1 MKRLLSPKVLIP
13 TVLSVA
19 ILAALL
25 GFGDIHKVLR
35 LMAGF
40 PRIYLLWY
48 LLLMI
53 AYEAVRCLQWHM
65 LLGAL
70 SVRIPIRTQI
80 FAFLTGE
87 VAKTV
92 PVGNYFQN
100 YLIQRS
106 NGADFGLT
114 SAATT
119 FVVLIETGV
128 SLLGV
133 VILGVG
139 TWSGWL
145 RPVIIVGLL
154 VTALVVWIVASLH
167 RAGRAPQWMQQRKAW
182 RAVLQELRNFWTG
195 SKQILH
201 PRVMIVATLLG
212 AIYLLIAATALYLV
226 TRGLGINLSIWGAWA
241 VYFFSLAFSLI
252 FPLPVDIGVLEVS
265 GVGAFLAQGVGRPP
279 AVGAMLIN
287 RVLSFG
293 SSLVIALV
301 GAVALRDEAR
311 QAFRD
316 RPRTGAKDQ
325 KQPSPK
331 FPVAGPDQDA
341 DDVTPTHGWTANAS

>member
-1 MKRLLSPKVLIP
+1 VLIP

-19 ILAALL
+19 IIVALL
-25 GFGDIHKVLR
+25 GFGDIHKVVR

-40 PRIYLLWY
+40 PHIYLLWY

-53 AYEAVRCLQWHM
+53 AYEAVRCLQWHV

-70 SVRIPIRTQI
+70 SIRIPIRAQI

-87 VAKTV
+87 VAKSI

-100 YLIQRS
+100 YLLQRS
-106 NGADFGLT
+106 DGADFGLT

-119 FVVLIETGV
+119 FVVLIETAV

-133 VILGVG
+133 VIIGVG

-167 RAGRAPQWMQQRKAW
+167 KAGRAPQWMQRRKAW
-182 RAVLQELRNFWTG
+182 RTVLQELRNFWTG

-201 PRVMIVATLLG
+201 PRVIVIASLLG
-212 AIYLLIAATALYLV
+212 AIYLLIAGTALYLV
-226 TRGLGINLSIWGAWA
+226 TRGLGIHLSIWGVWA

-252 FPLPVDIGVLEVS
+252 FPLPVDIGVLEAS
-265 GVGAFLAQGVGRPP
+265 GVGAFLAQGIGRPP

-293 SSLVIALV
+293 SSLVIALI
-301 GAVALRDEAR
+301 GAVALHDEAR
-311 QAFRD
+311 QAFRN
-316 RPRTGAKDQ
+316 RPRKGTKDQ
-325 KQPSPK
+325 KQQTPESPSSD
-331 FPVAGPDQDA
+331 PDQDTA
-341 DDVTPTHGWTANAS
+341 PTHGQTANAS

>member
-1 MKRLLSPKVLIP
+1 MKRLLAPKVLIP

-19 ILAALL
+19 IIVALL

-35 LMAGF
+35 LMVSF

-48 LLLMI
+48 LLLMV
-53 AYEAVRCLQWHM
+53 AYEAVRCLQWHL

-70 SVRIPIRTQI
+70 AVRIPLRTQI

-128 SLLGV
+128 CLIGV

-167 RAGRAPQWMQQRKAW
+167 KAGRAPQWMQRRKAW
-182 RAVLQELRNFWTG
+182 RTVLEELRNFWTG

-201 PRVMIVATLLG
+201 PRVMVVASLLG
-212 AIYLLIAATALYLV
+212 AIYLMIAGSALYLV
-226 TRGLGINLSIWGAWA
+226 TRGLGIDLSIWGAWA

-265 GVGAFLAQGVGRPP
+265 GVGAFLAEGVGRPP
-279 AVGAMLIN
+279 AVGAMFIN

-293 SSLVIALV
+293 SSLAIALV
-301 GAVALRDEAR
+301 GAVVLRSEAR

-316 RPRTGAKDQ
+316 RPRKPPMDQ
-325 KQPSPK
+325 ERQRQESPES
-331 FPVAGPDQDA
+331 DSEQDA
-341 DDVTPTHGWTANAS
+341 APTHGWTAHA

>member
-1 MKRLLSPKVLIP
+1 MKKLLAPKVLIP

-19 ILAALL
+19 IIVALL

-35 LMAGF
+35 LMVSF
-40 PRIYLLWY
+40 PHIYLLWY
-48 LLLMI
+48 LLLMV

-70 SVRIPIRTQI
+70 SVRIPLRTQI

-106 NGADFGLT
+106 SGADFGLT

-119 FVVLIETGV
+119 FVVLIETAV
-128 SLLGV
+128 SLVGV
-133 VILGVG
+133 VIIGVG
-139 TWSGWL
+139 AWSGWL
-145 RPVIIVGLL
+145 RPLIIVGLL
-154 VTALVVWIVASLH
+154 VTAIVVWIVASLH
-167 RAGRAPQWMQQRKAW
+167 KAGRAPQWMQRRKAW
-182 RAVLQELRNFWTG
+182 RTVLQELRNFLKG

-201 PRVMIVATLLG
+201 PRVMILASLLG
-212 AIYLLIAATALYLV
+212 AVYLLIAGSALYLV
-226 TRGLGINLSIWGAWA
+226 TSGLGINLSLWGAWA

-265 GVGAFLAQGVGRPP
+265 GVGAFLAQGVGKPP

-293 SSLVIALV
+293 SAVAIALV
-301 GAVALRDEAR
+301 GSAVLHNEAR
-311 QAFRD
+311 QALRD
-316 RPRTGAKDQ
+316 RPHKPATDQ
-325 KQPSPK
+325 ERQEQSSPDS
-331 FPVAGPDQDA
+331 GPDQETQETA
-341 DDVTPTHGWTANAS
+341 PTHEWTAHA